1 MILYKKN
8 REKRPPIVENAWEQR
23 MFTIMEKAGLD
34 IKNTPGYIQY
44 SDA

>member
-8 REKRPPIVENAWEQR
+8 REKRPPIVGNAREQR
-23 MFTIMEKAGLD
+23 MFTIMEKVGLD

-44 SDA
+44 AGA